1 MHPRPLVCL
10 VDPHDNG
17 HHPMYAAV
25 YAEAFAALG
34 ADVRLVVPPAIAA
47 AMPSVTGRSVAV
59 VPWETT
65 LILHDPACSA
75 EAKAVRLWKSLG
87 EVLDASSSKWK
98 RYPDF
103 LVHLFVDSFVT
114 ELLPRNAIEEH
125 IRCPFAGLWFKPPTP
140 LGWGGR
146 DVAKRIIRW
155 GRRYQALRSPLW
167 ASILL
172 LDPVGYG
179 HLSRDGRPQVVGVP
193 EFSVT
198 ALPKVMPPLVAEVR
212 RRAAGRRI
220 CALVGSVEGRKGVR
234 AFLRTA
240 AAAPADE
247 WFFVMAG
254 KAAWETIDD
263 ELRGEIGRLTSGQ
276 DSRVFLVDR
285 WLDDETLNAVIAAS
299 GLLHACYEHW
309 PYSSN
314 MLCKAAAFRVPAIV
328 AEEGYLGR
336 MVRAYGLGPTV
347 PSGEQM
353 PARFSAGF
361 ADEMASFAAGPAFL
375 EGCGSYLA
383 ANRPEALVDALRS
396 GLEALLRLP
405 LSNEPTTMNR

>member
-1 MHPRPLVCL
+1 VEL
-10 VDPHDNG
+10 
-17 HHPMYAAV
+17 
-25 YAEAFAALG
+25 
-34 ADVRLVVPPAIAA
+34 
-47 AMPSVTGRSVAV
+47 

-65 LILHDPACSA
+65 SILRDPARSA

-87 EVLDASSSKWK
+87 ELLDANSSNRK

-114 ELLPRNAIEEH
+114 ELLPRTAIEEH

-146 DVAKRIIRW
+146 DLAKRIIRW

-172 LDPVGYG
+172 LDPVGHG
-179 HLSRDGRPQVVGVP
+179 HLSRDGRPDVVGVP

-198 ALPKVMPPLVAEVR
+198 ALPPVMPPLVAEVR

-240 AAAPADE
+240 AAAPAKE
-247 WFFVMAG
+247 WFFVIAG
-254 KAAWETIDD
+254 QAAWETIDD
-263 ELRGEIGRLTSGQ
+263 ELRDEIGRLTSGP

-285 WLDDETLNAVIAAS
+285 WLDDETLNAIVAAS

-336 MVRAYGLGPTV
+336 MVRAYGLGLTV

-353 PARFSAGF
+353 PARFSPGF
-361 ADEMASFAAGPAFL
+361 ADEMASFATGPTFL
-375 EGCGSYLA
+375 EGCGRYLA
-383 ANRPEALVDALRS
+383 LNRPEALVDALRS
-396 GLEALLRLP
+396 GLGHILRFP
-405 LSNEPTTMNR
+405 ASKDPTTMNP

>member
-1 MHPRPLVCL
+1 MTLRPLVCL

-17 HHPMYAAV
+17 HHPMYAAA
-25 YAEAFAALG
+25 YAGALAALD
-34 ADVRLVVPPAIAA
+34 ADVRLVVPPALVR
-47 AMPSVTGRSVAV
+47 AMPSVGTSSAAV
-59 VPWETT
+59 VPWEATS
-65 LILHDPACSA
+65 ILRDSACSA
-75 EAKAVRLWKSLG
+75 EAKASRLWKSLG
-87 EVLDASSSKWK
+87 GVLDVHSREWN

-103 LVHLFVDSFVT
+103 VVHLFVDSFVT
-114 ELLPRNAIEEH
+114 DLLPRTAIEGR

-146 DVAKRIIRW
+146 DVAKRIIRC

-172 LDPVGYG
+172 LDPVGHG
-179 HLSRDGRPQVVGVP
+179 HLSRDGHPQVVGVP

-198 ALPKVMPPLVAEVR
+198 ALPAVMPPLVAEVR

-254 KAAWETIDD
+254 KAAWETIEDD
-263 ELRGEIGRLTSGQ
+263 LRGEIGRLTSGP

-375 EGCGSYLA
+375 EGCGRYLA

-396 GLEALLRLP
+396 GLGDLLRVP
-405 LSNEPTTMNR
+405 LSNDPTTTNR